1 MRQASRALGTANVP
15 GATTYLVEHYWPG
28 VTAETFGDAAGHV
41 RTSAETLA
49 ADGERIRYLHSTL
62 VPEDEAAFCVFEA
75 ASGALVVE
83 AYRRAG
89 VRFERIVAA
98 VETSSSDLERRT

>member
-1 MRQASRALGTANVP
+1 MEDDRGDRDEPSN
-15 GATTYLVEHYWPG
+15 TYLVEHYWPG
-28 VTAETFGDAAGHV
+28 VTAEQFAVAADRV
-41 RTSAETLA
+41 QTSADQLA

-75 ASGALVVE
+75 ASESLVEE
-83 AYRRAG
+83 AYRRAS

-98 VETSSSDLERRT
+98 VETVSGSREPRRKT